1 MVVPEVSPNLP
12 PGNEVVLLLM
22 FSSITRNEPCH
33 KSGPPAVTRRA
44 ALAPLTRL
52 IPTQQAQDPGGQSGM
67 SVPGHQQVSGMA
79 NGPGN
84 IDRKALF
91 SGLGVEKQL
100 NEDCAVLCCG
110 ARSRLFFQSK

>member
-1 MVVPEVSPNLP
+1 MVPGVSPNLP
-12 PGNEVVLLLM
+12 PGNEVVLLL
-22 FSSITRNEPCH
+22 FSSITRNGPYY

-44 ALAPLTRL
+44 AVAPLTTL
-52 IPTQQAQDPGGQSGM
+52 VPTQQAQDPRGQSCM

-91 SGLGVEKQL
+91 SGLGGGEAAERGL
-100 NEDCAVLCCG
+100 CG
-110 ARSRLFFQSK
+110 ALLWCKVKAFFQSK